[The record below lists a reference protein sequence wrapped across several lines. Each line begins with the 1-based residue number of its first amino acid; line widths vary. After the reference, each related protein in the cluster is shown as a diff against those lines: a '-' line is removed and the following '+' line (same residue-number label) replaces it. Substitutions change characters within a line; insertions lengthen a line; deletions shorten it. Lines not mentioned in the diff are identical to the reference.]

1 MANEINHEERKG
13 YITGAVDLA
22 REKAEGAIDAYKR
35 YSRLFERLHKNR
47 EIADYNPLAPK
58 FDKKDADNF
67 VVELSDL
74 MPEIIGIIK
83 NYKEYTIKL
92 TKSIIELKHLTK

>member
-1 MANEINHEERKG
+1 MANEINHKERKG

-22 REKAEGAIDAYKR
+22 REKAEGA
-35 YSRLFERLHKNR
+35 
-47 EIADYNPLAPK
+47 
-58 FDKKDADNF
+58 
-67 VVELSDL
+67 SDL